1 MLKMEEW
8 LLIRDLYS
16 QGLNISEISERTGYD
31 RKTVRK
37 YLQLKTLPEP
47 QKRPPRP
54 SKLDPYKPY
63 LLEKINENHYTAAR
77 LFREIQK
84 MGFDGGETIVK
95 DFVRKV
101 RPKQGVPAVL
111 RYETNQVSKPRLTGE
126 N

>member
-1 MLKMEEW
+1 MLKMEEC

-54 SKLDPYKPY
+54 SKINHGRDCGLNPVLD
-63 LLEKINENHYTAAR
+63 
-77 LFREIQK
+77 
-84 MGFDGGETIVK
+84 
-95 DFVRKV
+95 
-101 RPKQGVPAVL
+101 
-111 RYETNQVSKPRLTGE
+111 S
-126 N
+126 